1 MRSLIGPVAIAAVAV
16 AAGLAV
22 SPVAAQSPSLAVELN
37 KIEDNAGRC
46 SAAFV
51 LKNQTG
57 ETIDQ
62 LRLDLYVF
70 DKDGVIARHLFL
82 DTGPLRDGKTS
93 VASFAILDKSC
104 SEVGRLLVSDV
115 PVCKTHSGNAID
127 CVGALDLTSKASVAL
142 EK

>member
-1 MRSLIGPVAIAAVAV
+1 MRYRLVSSALVPIALLAG
-16 AAGLAV
+16 AALA
-22 SPVAAQSPSLAVELN
+22 PLAAQSPSLDVELN

-70 DKDGVIARHLFL
+70 DKAGVIARHLFL

-104 SEVGRLLVSDV
+104 TEVGRLLVSDV
-115 PVCKTHSGNAID
+115 PVCKTHSGKEVD
-127 CVGALDLTSKASVAL
+127 CVAALNLTSKASVELA
-142 EK
+142 K